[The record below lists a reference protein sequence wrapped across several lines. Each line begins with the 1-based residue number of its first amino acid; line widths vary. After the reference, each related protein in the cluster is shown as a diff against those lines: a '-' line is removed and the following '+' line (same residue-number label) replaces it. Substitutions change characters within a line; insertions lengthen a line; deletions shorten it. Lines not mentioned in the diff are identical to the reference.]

1 MKRFSPLVALALLFA
16 STPGMAQD
24 EVPEPPRY
32 PPSTV
37 RPKLVVGGLGLFA
50 VMYGTG
56 LILSEAAPDQ
66 PGFSKLNIPFVGPWM
81 GLSENKC
88 VEYGST
94 DCSPEL
100 VGRGFLYGVLG
111 IGQIGSLALIGQA
124 LFMKTRAVAP
134 APPPETAFIAP
145 VPIVTP
151 TTVGFGFAGRF

>member
-1 MKRFSPLVALALLFA
+1 MKRFSPLVALGLALA
-16 STPGMAQD
+16 STPALAQD
-24 EVPEPPRY
+24 EVPEPPQY

-56 LILSEAAPDQ
+56 FLLSEVVPDQ
-66 PGFSKLNIPFVGPWM
+66 PGFARLQIPFAGPWI

-88 VEYGST
+88 VEYKST
-94 DCSPEL
+94 DCTPEL

-124 LFMKTRAVAP
+124 LFMKTQAVAP
-134 APPPETAFIAP
+134 TPPPETAFIAP
-145 VPIVTP
+145 VPIITP